1 MSKELERLGKY
12 ELLERLGQG
21 GMGEVWKARDT
32 QLRRYVAIKFLHAN
46 LQSNPDFVTHFM
58 REAQFVAS
66 LHHPNIVQI
75 HDFELTE
82 TRGSGT
88 TAYMVMDYVEG
99 GTLADYI
106 RSTSRKGLFPPA
118 ADVVYLFTAISLA
131 LDYAHQKGMIHRDIK
146 PANIL
151 LDKRTAT
158 GRPMGVPILTD
169 FGIARL
175 QGAVTTTMTRA
186 GIGTPLYI
194 SPEQAK
200 GQAADERSDLYS
212 LGIILYEILTG
223 VTPYRGDSPLV
234 IMMQQLQEMPTPP
247 ALINPAISPSLS
259 AVVLQSIAKDPGARF
274 PSASTMTL
282 EIAQALGVPAPASL
296 SKSSIV
302 NEQTEYNPL
311 QPAGPLQGMVPHPPA
326 LTASPPAL
334 FTPTSTGYPET
345 LLNSPANLTP
355 GTGDQ
360 RGNDLRA
367 GTLDS
372 QFPGIGSLN
381 RPQVD
386 HQLQPPPVSPPALP
400 ATRPRRKVLY
410 LALIACVLLLLVGIS
425 AFVVPSLLSSKNGTP
440 TQNTSASVVGQI
452 GFGSSA
458 NVPYNTYDQLQITL
472 NNIPSPPAGKT
483 YYAWIENSNSEAQAV
498 PHWALQVSNGTVN
511 DHHVDA
517 NHTDLLDHNTLFLI
531 TKEDA
536 SSTPVIPSP
545 SLDNHLYYAN
555 ISQSSAPSPTFDVK
569 QCPASGTNNAGN
581 PCS

>member
-66 LHHPNIVQI
+66 LHHPNIVQL

-82 TRGSGT
+82 TRGSGI

-106 RSTSRKGLFPPA
+106 RSTSRKGLFPPP

-158 GRPMGVPILTD
+158 GKPMGVPILTD

-247 ALINPAISPSLS
+247 ALINPAISPALS
-259 AVVLQSIAKDPGARF
+259 AVVLQSIAKDPQARF
-274 PSASTMTL
+274 PSASAMTL
-282 EIAQALGVPAPASL
+282 AIAQALGVPAPASL
-296 SKSSIV
+296 SKSRIV

-326 LTASPPAL
+326 ITPSSPAQ
-334 FTPTSTGYPET
+334 FTPASAGYPGA
-345 LLNSPANLTP
+345 LLNSSPYLTP
-355 GTGDQ
+355 GT
-360 RGNDLRA
+360 
-367 GTLDS
+367 TDS
-372 QFPGIGSLN
+372 QFPGIGGFNS
-381 RPQVD
+381 PQVD
-386 HQLQPPPVSPPALP
+386 HQLQPPPVSPPAVP
-400 ATRPRRKVLY
+400 VPRTRRKALY
-410 LALIACVLLLLVGIS
+410 IALIASVLLLLVGIS
-425 AFVVPSLLSSKNGTP
+425 AFVVPSLLSPKNGTP
-440 TQNTSASVVGQI
+440 TPNTSASVVGQI
-452 GFGSSA
+452 VFSSSQ
-458 NVPYNTYDQLQITL
+458 NVAYNHTYDQLQITL
-472 NNIPSPPAGKT
+472 NNIPSPPAGQK
-483 YYAWIENSNSEAQAV
+483 YYAWLENSNSEAQVV
-498 PHWALQVSNGTVN
+498 PHWALQVSNGTVD
-511 DHHVDA
+511 DHFVAA
-517 NHTDLLDHNTLFLI
+517 NHADLLKGNSLFLI
-531 TKEDA
+531 TEEDA
-536 SSTPVIPSP
+536 SVAPTIPSP
-545 SLDNHLYYAN
+545 NLDTHLYYAD
-555 ISQSSAPSPTFDVK
+555 ISQGSAPSPAFDVK
-569 QCPASGTNNAGN
+569 QCPASSTNNAGN

>member
-1 MSKELERLGKY
+1 MVARRPPKGSRTKQRSKYDARGTTKSMELEPVGKY

-82 TRGSGT
+82 TRGSAT

-118 ADVVYLFTAISLA
+118 AELVYLFTKISLA
-131 LDYAHQKGMIHRDIK
+131 LDYAHQKGLVHRDIK

-158 GRPMGVPILTD
+158 GKPMGEPILTD

-223 VTPYRGDSPLV
+223 VTPYRGDSPIV
-234 IMMQQLQEMPTPP
+234 IMMQQLQETPTPP
-247 ALINPAISPSLS
+247 ALINPGISPALS
-259 AVVLQSIAKDPGARF
+259 AVVLQSIAKDPQARF
-274 PSASTMTL
+274 PSASVMTL
-282 EIAQALGVPAPASL
+282 AIAQALGVPAPASL
-296 SKSSIV
+296 SKPRIV
-302 NEQTEYNPL
+302 SEQPDYNPL
-311 QPAGPLQGMVPHPPA
+311 QPAGPLQAM
-326 LTASPPAL
+326 
-334 FTPTSTGYPET
+334 
-345 LLNSPANLTP
+345 
-355 GTGDQ
+355 
-360 RGNDLRA
+360 
-367 GTLDS
+367 
-372 QFPGIGSLN
+372 
-381 RPQVD
+381 
-386 HQLQPPPVSPPALP
+386 
-400 ATRPRRKVLY
+400 
-410 LALIACVLLLLVGIS
+410 
-425 AFVVPSLLSSKNGTP
+425 
-440 TQNTSASVVGQI
+440 
-452 GFGSSA
+452 
-458 NVPYNTYDQLQITL
+458 
-472 NNIPSPPAGKT
+472 
-483 YYAWIENSNSEAQAV
+483 
-498 PHWALQVSNGTVN
+498 
-511 DHHVDA
+511 
-517 NHTDLLDHNTLFLI
+517 
-531 TKEDA
+531 
-536 SSTPVIPSP
+536 
-545 SLDNHLYYAN
+545 
-555 ISQSSAPSPTFDVK
+555 
-569 QCPASGTNNAGN
+569 
-581 PCS
+581 